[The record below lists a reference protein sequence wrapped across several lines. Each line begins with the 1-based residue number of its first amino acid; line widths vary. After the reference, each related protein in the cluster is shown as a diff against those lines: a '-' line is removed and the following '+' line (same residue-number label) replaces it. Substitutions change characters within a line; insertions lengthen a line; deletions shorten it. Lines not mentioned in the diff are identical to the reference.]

1 MRILFYCDTVFSFG
15 GVQRVLAEIAKAL
28 SGKHEVTILT
38 TDTCTDLSMY
48 GYAESTVRFDS
59 FSYSASSFIERLL
72 CKGYSFLYKHGL
84 PHTRLTS
91 EWYAASFFPSSY
103 KRTLARKINARQC
116 DVVIG
121 VHAFMALHLSAVK
134 SRIRTKTVGWLHN
147 SYEAF
152 FEKETPY
159 LPGLDCF
166 FQVQMGKLDERVVLS
181 HADAGCFFRKMNLC
195 CEVIYNPL
203 TVLPKGRGKKEYR
216 RILAV
221 GRFSFGHKGFDIL
234 IKAFSVFVKTHPDWT
249 LEIVGEGP
257 EEALY
262 RSLINEYELEK
273 RHRAASFHERGAG
286 VLCTFQYVCAEFP
299 LGGIRPGDDR
309 GYGARVTC
317 YCI

>member
-1 MRILFYCDTVFSFG
+1 M
-15 GVQRVLAEIAKAL
+15 LAEIAKAL

-166 FQVQMGKLDERVVLS
+166 FSSPDGEIGREGGFKSCRCRLFLSENEPVL
-181 HADAGCFFRKMNLC
+181 
-195 CEVIYNPL
+195 
-203 TVLPKGRGKKEYR
+203 RG
-216 RILAV
+216 
-221 GRFSFGHKGFDIL
+221 DIQ
-234 IKAFSVFVKTHPDWT
+234 SSD
-249 LEIVGEGP
+249 
-257 EEALY
+257 
-262 RSLINEYELEK
+262 
-273 RHRAASFHERGAG
+273 
-286 VLCTFQYVCAEFP
+286 CTA
-299 LGGIRPGDDR
+299 
-309 GYGARVTC
+309 
-317 YCI
+317 

>member
-134 SRIRTKTVGWLHN
+134 SGSGQRLLGGCIILMKHSLRKKLPICRDWI
-147 SYEAF
+147 AF
-152 FEKETPY
+152 FKSRWGNWT
-159 LPGLDCF
+159 
-166 FQVQMGKLDERVVLS
+166 
-181 HADAGCFFRKMNLC
+181 
-195 CEVIYNPL
+195 
-203 TVLPKGRGKKEYR
+203 RGW
-216 RILAV
+216 
-221 GRFSFGHKGFDIL
+221 F
-234 IKAFSVFVKTHPDWT
+234 
-249 LEIVGEGP
+249 
-257 EEALY
+257 
-262 RSLINEYELEK
+262 
-273 RHRAASFHERGAG
+273 
-286 VLCTFQYVCAEFP
+286 
-299 LGGIRPGDDR
+299 
-309 GYGARVTC
+309 
-317 YCI
+317 

>member
-166 FQVQMGKLDERVVLS
+166 FQVQMGKLDERVDL
-181 HADAGCFFRKMNLC
+181 
-195 CEVIYNPL
+195 
-203 TVLPKGRGKKEYR
+203 
-216 RILAV
+216 
-221 GRFSFGHKGFDIL
+221 
-234 IKAFSVFVKTHPDWT
+234 
-249 LEIVGEGP
+249 
-257 EEALY
+257 
-262 RSLINEYELEK
+262 
-273 RHRAASFHERGAG
+273 
-286 VLCTFQYVCAEFP
+286 
-299 LGGIRPGDDR
+299 
-309 GYGARVTC
+309 
-317 YCI
+317 

>member
-48 GYAESTVRFDS
+48 GYAESTVLFDY

-84 PHTRLTS
+84 PHTRQTS
-91 EWYAASFFPSSY
+91 AWYAASFFPSSY

-166 FQVQMGKLDERVVLS
+166 FKSRWE
-181 HADAGCFFRKMNLC
+181 NW
-195 CEVIYNPL
+195 
-203 TVLPKGRGKKEYR
+203 TRGW
-216 RILAV
+216 
-221 GRFSFGHKGFDIL
+221 F
-234 IKAFSVFVKTHPDWT
+234 
-249 LEIVGEGP
+249 
-257 EEALY
+257 
-262 RSLINEYELEK
+262 
-273 RHRAASFHERGAG
+273 
-286 VLCTFQYVCAEFP
+286 
-299 LGGIRPGDDR
+299 
-309 GYGARVTC
+309 
-317 YCI
+317 